1 MTKPLSDLRVLELS
15 DRVAGSYCGKLFR
28 DAGAQVTMVEPPGGA
43 PARWVDSPR
52 RSEEPLFH
60 FLNGGKRSVTLDLA
74 DGRETDHLVAVAGAV
89 DLLILT
95 ATPKRAQSLGIPIDE
110 ILAANPRAIAVTIS
124 DFGWTGPWVERPAT
138 EFTLQAL
145 CGATGYRGLPERP
158 PVSVGGRLG
167 EYVAAAFAAAGALA
181 LHRRVAKGG
190 AGGHL
195 DVSMLECM
203 TLAMQSYEWLH
214 TTLMQLE
221 HYARSIEVP
230 GIEPT
235 KDGWVGLSLL
245 TGQQW
250 LDFASMVGQP
260 ILAEDPQLAVQL
272 GRWPRREEVYAL
284 IHPWLAERTVDE
296 VVELASLYRI
306 PVAHLGNGATVATM
320 DHFVSRGTFV
330 TAPAGWTQPR
340 PPWIMSGT
348 ESAPAASAPAAG
360 QHTSDVLAETNAAA
374 APGPLSSPVDGRW
387 RPLDG
392 VRVVDLTAFWAG
404 PAATAL
410 LAGLGADVVKVESVQ
425 RPDGIRF
432 AGGQRQDVDRW
443 WEYSWVFHGVN
454 VDKRSVTLDLRNTEG
469 RDTFLQLVARAD
481 VVIENFSPRVL
492 DEFDLGPAVLRA
504 TNPTVV
510 IARMPAFG
518 LDGPW
523 RNRVGFAPTM
533 EQLSGMAWLTGYPDG
548 PPTAPRGAC
557 DPLAGAHAAFAVLA
571 ALERRDQTE
580 DGLLVEVPMIEV
592 ALNVTAEQ
600 MLEYQRTGEVLERQG
615 NRGPHAAP
623 QNLYACAGDEEWVA
637 VAVANDDQ
645 WEALRHALGRPSWT
659 NDPELASLRGR
670 QRAHDRIDRELAA
683 WFADQPL
690 EGAVTR
696 LTDAGV
702 PAAPVVLPPE
712 VVRNEQLQARGF
724 FEELKHPLAGAN
736 LYAGLPFGR
745 PDFDNSWW
753 RSHPP
758 LLGEHNDEVLGG
770 ELGKPAAILDEWR
783 AKHIIGDRPPSL

>member
-1 MTKPLSDLRVLELS
+1 MTSPLNDLRVLELS
-15 DRVAGSYCGKLFR
+15 DRIAGSYCGKLFR
-28 DAGAQVTMVEPPGGA
+28 DAGAQVTMVEPRGGS
-43 PARWVDSPR
+43 PARWVDPAR
-52 RSEEPLFH
+52 RIEAPLFQ
-60 FLNGGKRSVTLDLA
+60 FLNGGKRSIALDLTER
-74 DGRETDHLVAVAGAV
+74 RESERLTAVAGVA
-89 DLLILT
+89 DILILT
-95 ATPKRAQSLGIPIDE
+95 ATPKRAQSLGLLIDE
-110 ILAANPRAIAVTIS
+110 IVAANPRVIVVTVS
-124 DFGWTGPWVERPAT
+124 DFGWTGPWAERPAT

-145 CGATGYRGLPERP
+145 CGATGYRGVPERP
-158 PVSVGGRLG
+158 PVAVGGRLG
-167 EYVAAAFAAAGALA
+167 EYVSGAFAATGALA
-181 LHRRVAKGG
+181 LHRRVTRGG

-214 TTLMQLE
+214 LTLMQLDT
-221 HYARSIEVP
+221 YARSIEVP
-230 GIEPT
+230 GIEPA

-260 ILAEDPQLAVQL
+260 VLALDPQLAVQL
-272 GRWPRREEVYAL
+272 GRWPRREEVYEL

-306 PVAHLGNGATVATM
+306 PVAHLGNGATVAAM
-320 DHFVSRGTFV
+320 DHFVARGTFV
-330 TAPAGWTQPR
+330 TAPSGRTQPR
-340 PPWIMSGT
+340 PPWLMS
-348 ESAPAASAPAAG
+348 SAKAAPPQAAPSPG
-360 QHTSDVLAETNAAA
+360 QHTSEVLAEASTSA
-374 APGPLSSPVDGRW
+374 APVSVPSPTEGRW
-387 RPLDG
+387 RPLEG
-392 VRVVDLTAFWAG
+392 LRVVDLTAFWAG

-410 LAGLGADVVKVESVQ
+410 LAGLGAEVVKIESVQ

-454 VDKRSVTLDLRNTEG
+454 IDKRSVTLDLGTKEG
-469 RDTFLQLVARAD
+469 RDTFLELVARAD
-481 VVIENFSPRVL
+481 LVIENFSPRVL

-504 TNPTVV
+504 TNRRVV
-510 IARMPAFG
+510 VVRMPAFG

-571 ALERRDQTE
+571 ALERRDQTD

-600 MLEYQRTGEVLERQG
+600 MLEYQRTGQVLERQG

-645 WEALRHALGRPSWT
+645 WQALRNALSRPSWT
-659 NDPELASLRGR
+659 DDPELGSHRGR

-683 WFADQPL
+683 WFADQPV
-690 EGAVTR
+690 EAAVAR
-696 LTDAGV
+696 LADAGV
-702 PAAPVVLPPE
+702 PAARVVLPPE

-736 LYAGLPFGR
+736 LYAGLPFGQ
-745 PDFDNSWW
+745 PDVGNGWW

-758 LLGEHNDEVLGG
+758 LLGEHNDEVLGRD
-770 ELGKPAAILDEWR
+770 LGKPAAVLDDWR
-783 AKHIIGDRPPSL
+783 ARHVIGDRPPSL

>member
-1 MTKPLSDLRVLELS
+1 MTTPLSDLRVLEFS
-15 DRVAGSYCGKLFR
+15 DRIAGSYCGKLFR
-28 DAGAQVTMVEPPGGA
+28 DAGAQVTMVEPPGGS

-52 RSEEPLFH
+52 RGESPLFQ
-60 FLNGGKRSVTLDLA
+60 FLNGGKRSVTVDLA
-74 DGRETDHLVAVAGAV
+74 DAIADEV
-89 DLLILT
+89 DVLIVT
-95 ATPKRAQSLGIPIDE
+95 ATRKGAEALGVLIDE
-110 ILAANPRAIAVTIS
+110 MVAANPGLIAVTIS
-124 DFGWTGPWVERPAT
+124 DFGWTGPWAERPAT
-138 EFTLQAL
+138 EFTLQAF
-145 CGATGYRGLPERP
+145 CGATGYRGVPERP

-167 EYVAAAFAAAGALA
+167 EYVGGVFAAAGALA
-181 LHRRVAKGG
+181 LHRRVGCGG

-214 TTLMQLE
+214 LTLMQLDT
-221 HYARSIEVP
+221 YARSIEVP
-230 GIEPT
+230 GIEPA
-235 KDGWVGLSLL
+235 KDGWVGMSLL

-260 ILAEDPQLAVQL
+260 VLAEDPQLAVQL
-272 GRWPRREEVYAL
+272 GRWPRRQEVYEL

-306 PVAHLGNGATVATM
+306 PVAHLGNGATIATM
-320 DHFVSRGTFV
+320 DHFVARGTFV
-330 TAPAGWTQPR
+330 SGRNGWTRPR
-340 PPWIMSGT
+340 PPWLMS
-348 ESAPAASAPAAG
+348 SAEAAPPEAAPTPG
-360 QHTSDVLAETNAAA
+360 EHTSEVFAEAGSLQSRRR
-374 APGPLSSPVDGRW
+374 PPVGGRR
-387 RPLDG
+387 RPLEG
-392 VRVVDLTAFWAG
+392 LRVLDLTAFWAG

-410 LAGLGADVVKVESVQ
+410 LAGLGADVIKVESVQ

-454 VDKRSVTLDLRNTEG
+454 IDKRSVTLDLGSTEG
-469 RDTFLQLVARAD
+469 REAFLELVTRAD

-492 DEFDLGPAVLRA
+492 DDFNLGPAVLRS
-504 TNPTVV
+504 TNPNVV
-510 IARMPAFG
+510 VVRMPAFG

-571 ALERRDQTE
+571 ALERRDQTGE
-580 DGLLVEVPMIEV
+580 GLLVEVPMIEV

-600 MLEYQRTGEVLERQG
+600 MLEYQRSGEVLERQG

-623 QNLYACAGDEEWVA
+623 QNLYACAGDEEWA
-637 VAVANDDQ
+637 AIAVANDDQ
-645 WEALRHALGRPSWT
+645 WEALRNALGRPPWT
-659 NDPELASLRGR
+659 NDPELASHRGR

-690 EGAVTR
+690 DAAITR
-696 LTDAGV
+696 LADAGV
-702 PAAPVVLPPE
+702 PAAPVVLPPD
-712 VVRNEQLQARGF
+712 VVNNEQLRARGF
-724 FEELKHPLAGAN
+724 FEELKHPLAGPN
-736 LYAGLPFGR
+736 LYGGLPFGR
-745 PDFDNSWW
+745 PDFGNGWW
-753 RSHPP
+753 RTHPP
-758 LLGEHNDEVLGG
+758 LLGEHNDEVLAG
-770 ELGKPAAILDEWR
+770 ELGKPAAMLDEWR
-783 AKHIIGDRPPSL
+783 AKHVIGDRPPSL